1 MWYFQQVDEYLET
14 LLLQK
19 EVIYLTF
26 FFPSHNV
33 WIINLVTF
41 P

>member
-1 MWYFQQVDEYLET
+1 MWYFQQVDVYLET

-26 FFPSHNV
+26 FLPSHNV
-33 WIINLVTF
+33 WFINLITF